1 MTSGA
6 AKGSNKAGASPRPS
20 LDCLLPKL
28 KDSRLSG
35 LVPGLRETEGFLD
48 VDPLVWACCQGTGFR
63 ERQDLSSL
71 GSSVRSCHLSR
82 RLRMV
87 RELYHRFEQTYPE
100 DSLKLAVPGQVLAP
114 FLDRFRLI
122 ASKETTLGL
131 CLPTQEGATSP
142 VSMWQVAFMASWRFG
157 LKVHVAD
164 LEKTSIKHLLPPPA
178 DDPIQVVFVEGV
190 RRLWDP
196 TIAERFELL
205 VQYCYGGLIPLFLG
219 VTLPPKAAQASPTQ
233 AKSGTSLKSAF
244 GARIAKARNKL
255 VASTA
260 LSADCAGKL
269 RATTA
274 GVEGL
279 IDLSF

>member
-1 MTSGA
+1 MTSGV
-6 AKGSNKAGASPRPS
+6 AKESNKAGASPRTA

-28 KDSRLSG
+28 KDPRLSG

-63 ERQDLSSL
+63 ERQDRSSL
-71 GSSVRSCHLSR
+71 GSSVLSCHLSR

-100 DSLKLAVPGQVLAP
+100 DSLKLAVQGHVLAP
-114 FLDRFRLI
+114 FLERLRLI
-122 ASKETTLGL
+122 ASKDATLGL

-142 VSMWQVAFMASWRFG
+142 ISMWQAALMASWRFG

-164 LEKTSIKHLLPPPA
+164 LEKTNIKDLLPLRTN
-178 DDPIQVVFVEGV
+178 DPIQAVFVEGV

-219 VTLPPKAAQASPTQ
+219 VTLPPKAAQVSATQ
-233 AKSGTSLKSAF
+233 PGSGTSLKSAF
-244 GARIAKARNKL
+244 SARIAKARTKL

-274 GVEGL
+274 GVESL
-279 IDLSF
+279 IALSF